1 MKAKWNFMNID
12 RTTLSFR
19 KKVVLISFGLAIG
32 CVSLWFT
39 SSMARQLRE
48 KENYEVR
55 LWALAIERLGQFN
68 ADDPLSAYIMDSRNN
83 IPFIRTTD
91 NFSEVLSS
99 NLIPDRILYHPDL
112 LSRKLEQLARENPP
126 LEITAWNG
134 SRFYI
139 FYGNSRLQK
148 TLTVFPFVQLAVI
161 VIFIGFGFLTFRSS
175 QEDEQNKVWI
185 GLAKE
190 TAHQLGTPISSLL
203 GWIEYLKTQHIDPS
217 VVEEMNKDLTRLMK
231 VADRFSKIG
240 SETVLS
246 PANVNE
252 VVGSSVMYF
261 RTRIPRNVTLSYNGL
276 AIAPVQAMINGA
288 LFEWVVENLLKNSLD
303 ALQGQGEIDV
313 RISDD
318 LEWVYID
325 VKDTGKG
332 IPKSNFKRIFEPG
345 FTTKTR
351 GDWGSR
357 LADASS
363 RSTTRGVSMWSIPNP
378 AGGRPY
384 ASPLKGFTHDIRGC
398 GGYDGGADVS
408 VRRSGGSGLSRA
420 VVVRSGR
427 YGAACPGAT
436 SADGFP
442 SGTVFPGTPC
452 GYRIGSRHLWTR
464 QFRSRCRCSGA
475 LRHTRYF
482 RCRVSDADGTAAVA
496 LSAAGLPCRRS
507 CGADDA
513 CRLGTWRGGETPA

>member
-112 LSRKLEQLARENPP
+112 LSRKLEQLALENPP

-351 GDWGSR
+351 GWG
-357 LADASS
+357 L
-363 RSTTRGVSMWSIPNP
+363 
-378 AGGRPY
+378 
-384 ASPLKGFTHDIRGC
+384 
-398 GGYDGGADVS
+398 
-408 VRRSGGSGLSRA
+408 GLSLSRRIIEEYHKGRIY
-420 VVVRSGR
+420 VVDSEPGR
-427 YGAACPGAT
+427 
-436 SADGFP
+436 
-442 SGTVFPGTPC
+442 GTTI
-452 GYRIGSRHLWTR
+452 RI
-464 QFRSRCRCSGA
+464 A
-475 LRHTRYF
+475 LK
-482 RCRVSDADGTAAVA
+482 
-496 LSAAGLPCRRS
+496 
-507 CGADDA
+507 
-513 CRLGTWRGGETPA
+513 RLYA

>member
-276 AIAPVQAMINGA
+276 AIAPVQAMIN
-288 LFEWVVENLLKNSLD
+288 
-303 ALQGQGEIDV
+303 V

-351 GDWGSR
+351 GWG
-357 LADASS
+357 L
-363 RSTTRGVSMWSIPNP
+363 
-378 AGGRPY
+378 
-384 ASPLKGFTHDIRGC
+384 
-398 GGYDGGADVS
+398 
-408 VRRSGGSGLSRA
+408 GLSLSRRIIEEYHKGRIY
-420 VVVRSGR
+420 VVDSEPGR
-427 YGAACPGAT
+427 
-436 SADGFP
+436 
-442 SGTVFPGTPC
+442 GTTI
-452 GYRIGSRHLWTR
+452 RI
-464 QFRSRCRCSGA
+464 A
-475 LRHTRYF
+475 LK
-482 RCRVSDADGTAAVA
+482 
-496 LSAAGLPCRRS
+496 
-507 CGADDA
+507 
-513 CRLGTWRGGETPA
+513 RLYA